1 MYNETNTHKYYVR
14 ICRVSDS
21 VFLHALDT
29 DPVSSFSG
37 FGTGFSPDPVPGT
50 KKKSAEK
57 ALKVIY

>member
-1 MYNETNTHKYYVR
+1 MYVYAGFR
-14 ICRVSDS
+14 IRIRSDS
-21 VFLHALDT
+21 VFLHALDP